1 MRHAMLVSLTGLLL
15 AAGSAVQADQA
26 PAPHPQLSG
35 NLLTLP
41 RVDSAERP
49 GQYQAVRFERQADG
63 RWQLLGFE
71 AQDTPRIGKVLVDQV
86 EVVKTNAFPVAIYL
100 RASGGQAGCGFDGL
114 AQVSQ
119 RRVGDRF
126 EVSIS
131 ARHNDFATQQ
141 ITQTGSLVCTMDY
154 RPYKMTVPLAVYG
167 LRAGSYAY
175 SVNGVTGRFTLD
187 ADNVLPGDCDA
198 GEPAERRTCTP

>member
-1 MRHAMLVSLTGLLL
+1 MRHLMLVSLTGLLL
-15 AAGSAVQADQA
+15 AATSAAQAEQA
-26 PAPHPQLSG
+26 PAPHPQLAG

-41 RVDSAERP
+41 RVDSPERP

-71 AQDTPRIGKVLVDQV
+71 AQDTPRVGMVRVDQV
-86 EVVKTNAFPVAIYL
+86 EVVKTSSFPVAVYL
-100 RASGGQAGCGFDGL
+100 RASGAQAACGYDGL
-114 AQVSQ
+114 ARVSQ
-119 RRVGDRF
+119 RLVGERF

-141 ITQTGSLVCTMDY
+141 LTMGSLVCTADY
-154 RPYKMTVPLAVYG
+154 RAYKMTVPLSVYG

-198 GEPAERRTCTP
+198 GEPAERRTCRP